1 MANKQLPQS
10 KTSKV
15 LEILRTEYPFER
27 VLLGVLGLLVVLLG
41 VYLLEG
47 TMIAIT
53 RTEWWI
59 FNAEWKRTMFS
70 IIVIVLG
77 TISFFMAVWPFFAP
91 SIAEMKKVSIP
102 NRNTTLNHIARV
114 FGFIIFLS
122 LFFTL
127 LDWPLRKIFEWL
139 AEIGA

>member
-1 MANKQLPQS
+1 MANKQLQQT
-10 KTSKV
+10 KTSKA

-27 VLLGVLGLLVVLLG
+27 ILLGVLGLLVVLLG
-41 VYLLEG
+41 VYLVEG
-47 TMIAIT
+47 KMITIT

-59 FNAEWKRTMFS
+59 FNTEWKRTTFS
-70 IIVIVLG
+70 IIVIILG
-77 TISFFMAVWPFFAP
+77 TVSFLMAIWPFFAP

-102 NRNTTLNHIARV
+102 NRNAILNHIARV
-114 FGFIIFLS
+114 FGFIIVLS